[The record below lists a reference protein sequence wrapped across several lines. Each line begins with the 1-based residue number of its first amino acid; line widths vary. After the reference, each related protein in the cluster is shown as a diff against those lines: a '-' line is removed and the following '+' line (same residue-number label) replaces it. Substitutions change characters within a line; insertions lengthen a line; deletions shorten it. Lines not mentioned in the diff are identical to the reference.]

1 MTEKT
6 RYQIS
11 LDIARCVWDE
21 LKLNIHV
28 HYNGYDI
35 YIELPYAIPIYP
47 TAIGKKLDNY
57 LQTVFTLDPPSHDFD
72 EHKLS
77 DDSWCRTF
85 VYKVDEGKWNEIQS
99 LLKIK
104 GY

>member
-6 RYQIS
+6 RYQIG
-11 LDIARCVWDE
+11 LDLIKYVWDE
-21 LKLNIHV
+21 LQLHIRV

-35 YIELPYAIPIYP
+35 YIELPYAAPIYP
-47 TAIGKKLDNY
+47 TATGKLLDNY
-57 LQTVFTLDPPSHDFD
+57 LQNTFTLDPPSYDFD

-85 VYKVDEGKWNEIQS
+85 VYKVDEDKWQEIQT
-99 LLKIK
+99 LLRLK

>member
-1 MTEKT
+1 MAEKT
-6 RYQIS
+6 RYQIG
-11 LDIARCVWDE
+11 LDISKCILNE
-21 LKLNIHV
+21 LKLNIRV
-28 HYNGYDI
+28 HYSGYDI
-35 YIELPYAIPIYP
+35 YVELPYAVPIYP
-47 TAIGKKLDNY
+47 TSIGKKLDNY
-57 LQTVFTLDPPSHDFD
+57 LQSVFGLGSAISNFD

>member
-1 MTEKT
+1 MAEKT
-6 RYQIS
+6 RYQIG
-11 LDIARCVWDE
+11 LDISKCIRDE

-28 HYNGYDI
+28 HYSGHDI
-35 YIELPYAIPIYP
+35 YVELPYIVPIYP
-47 TAIGKKLDNY
+47 TATGKLLDNY
-57 LQTVFTLDPPSHDFD
+57 LQSVFGLNSAISDFD

-85 VYKVDEGKWNEIQS
+85 VYKVDEEKWKEIQA